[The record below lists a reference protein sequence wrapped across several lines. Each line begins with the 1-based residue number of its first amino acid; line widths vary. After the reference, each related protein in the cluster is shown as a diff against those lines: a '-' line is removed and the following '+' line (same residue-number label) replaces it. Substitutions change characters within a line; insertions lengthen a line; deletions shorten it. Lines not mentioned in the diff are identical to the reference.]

1 MLNIINDFFSNFA
14 ANSFK
19 RNMKRR
25 KVIFEKY
32 QVLLENGLTYNDITN
47 KMLNRIK
54 NKKSVEAQFYQHV
67 ADELAAG
74 SNIAEALQDWATPNE
89 ITIISAGETAG
100 DAAKGFREAVG
111 LMEKLIEMKRVIVSS
126 SIYPA
131 FLMVALFGIIY
142 GFANFMVPILSDF
155 SPMEQWPASAQDLG
169 VFTMWV
175 SENVIFVILAVAAF
189 MFAVFKSLPNLRGG
203 IRDKILDRI
212 PPYSLYKEIQAGLFL
227 SSLSTLMKSGMTFAN
242 SLEFIESE
250 SPPYVQDKILE
261 IIDGTNEG
269 KSEGEAMNIEFI
281 GEIGD
286 DIEDFSMGSDIGT
299 AMAKLGDNIV
309 KDKIRKIEASASIL
323 KYIAMAIVFVVVIW
337 CYLSFM
343 GITQNIAV

>member
-1 MLNIINDFFSNFA
+1 MLDKITELWENRA

-19 RNMKRR
+19 GNMARR

-54 NKKSVEAQFYQHV
+54 NKNSVEAQFYQHI

-74 SNIAEALQDWATPNE
+74 SNMAEALDGWATPNE

-126 SIYPA
+126 SIYPG
-131 FLMVALFGIIY
+131 FLMFALFGVIY

-155 SPMEQWPASAQDLG
+155 SPMEQWPQSAQDLG
-169 VFTMWV
+169 VFTTWV
-175 SENVIFVILAVAAF
+175 SDNIIFVLMAVALIF
-189 MFAVFKSLPNLRGG
+189 FIIFKSMPKLRGG
-203 IRDKILDRI
+203 IRDKILDRV

-242 SLEFIESE
+242 SLEFIESQAPE
-250 SPPYVQDKILE
+250 YVQDKIIE

-269 KSEGEAMNIEFI
+269 KSEGEAMNIDFI

-299 AMAKLGDNIV
+299 AMAKLGDSIV